1 MSSGLDGVNLLPKGF
16 DLKSEI
22 LFTVCMR
29 LASCKP
35 VKHWLSTDFCYGW
48 IPCLTRII
56 PTTSIAAEFPT
67 VTVKSRPSNRFESNS
82 IGTFVLFPK
91 FANNGVWWNLPWLLL
106 QHWERNCQTG
116 AQETA
121 SKPSHR
127 SALWICA
134 LPTCMFIYMNLCQH
148 CVLTTNNAVKVGLF

>member
-1 MSSGLDGVNLLPKGF
+1 MPSGLDGVNLLLKGF

-91 FANNGVWWNLPWLLL
+91 FANNGEFDETYRGSCCNT
-106 QHWERNCQTG
+106 EK
-116 AQETA
+116 ETA
-121 SKPSHR
+121 KQEPKKLPASHLTGLHFE
-127 SALWICA
+127 SVLFQHACLYTWIYA
-134 LPTCMFIYMNLCQH
+134 SIAY
-148 CVLTTNNAVKVGLF
+148 